1 MLHSCTQGPFVHIAS
16 ICAAVLSRF
25 MSFFSGVYQV
35 SWCQETLE
43 FPSDWIFLIYMLFQ
57 CWLLLLSGSVESI
70 LLHRHPDGRLCCRGG
85 LLLRYSA
92 WRYTSFSLCSSALF
106 DSQTSALGI
115 FITVWCTQETEIQSQ
130 KRKISEFLCSS
141 TVSFPYCRGFKC
153 RLVWWWK
160 YTSDT
165 WLILCS
171 FFLPPPGVL
180 FSIEVTSTYF
190 AVRNYWRGYFAA
202 TFSAFIFRVLSV
214 FNKDAGMC
222 ANIYILLSKTWA
234 RGSPLSTKQSVMSL
248 YGHWQYVCTVVT
260 ALSLH

>member
-43 FPSDWIFLIYMLFQ
+43 FPSDWIFLIHMLFQ

-106 DSQTSALGI
+106 
-115 FITVWCTQETEIQSQ
+115 V
-130 KRKISEFLCSS
+130 
-141 TVSFPYCRGFKC
+141 
-153 RLVWWWK
+153 
-160 YTSDT
+160 
-165 WLILCS
+165 WLISLRSACKTVRP
-171 FFLPPPGVL
+171 LLWV
-180 FSIEVTSTYF
+180 FSSQSG
-190 AVRNYWRGYFAA
+190 AHRKPK
-202 TFSAFIFRVLSV
+202 FRVKNGKYQNSYVHPQSV
-214 FNKDAGMC
+214 FHIAEVLNVD
-222 ANIYILLSKTWA
+222 
-234 RGSPLSTKQSVMSL
+234 
-248 YGHWQYVCTVVT
+248 
-260 ALSLH
+260 